1 MSSAKLTHRFPKKK
15 KMVKSDS
22 KSHCNICAIWSSRNV
37 VTTFI
42 LGSLL
47 LVGQSSSFVVRPS
60 DQSKSILKTLV
71 FGEDSNVLLWMG
83 RKSRGGLS
91 DIDLSSSPAESN
103 KKYQKKNS
111 KASVGGKK
119 AVSSK
124 LAEWAATQES
134 TTTSTP
140 SSTLAASKTD
150 DEDDDISSTFTR
162 FSDSKKKG
170 KKKGSTSSS
179 DRRIKQS
186 QRMAEDAVKNE
197 KVMSIINDIKSSLEQ
212 TKNDISDVLGAIRQL
227 QSIQEE
233 NIKTNNNFSLRQ
245 VVGNAEAF
253 RLTWVGSDDAI
264 THIGTGLQKVP
275 LARMEEVFIRFLMSG
290 KRIEVLEVIRI
301 LGPFPNVRNTLLGD
315 IEMNKKS
322 QQSMNFCY
330 DSMVDGTGKE
340 ILAGEESN
348 KKLVK
353 LHVLYADQN
362 AIVLVVPPV
371 DDNITLDDDYI
382 YGNNGKNILLFT
394 KTDDLQSELARLRVD

>member
-1 MSSAKLTHRFPKKK
+1 
-15 KMVKSDS
+15 MVKSDS
-22 KSHCNICAIWSSRNV
+22 KGRCNICAISFSSNV
-37 VTTFI
+37 IVSFVI
-42 LGSLL
+42 GSLF
-47 LVGQSSSFVVRPS
+47 LVGQCSSFMVRPN
-60 DQSKSILKTLV
+60 DQSKSIFTTSI
-71 FGEDSNVLLWMG
+71 FRRDPSDVLLWMG

-91 DIDLSSSPAESN
+91 DIDLSSSPAKSS

-111 KASVGGKK
+111 KTSVGGKK

-124 LAEWAATQES
+124 LAEWAASQE
-134 TTTSTP
+134 TTTSTT
-140 SSTLAASKTD
+140 SSTPVASKTD
-150 DEDDDISSTFTR
+150 DEDDNMSTTFTR
-162 FSDSKKKG
+162 FSDSKKKR
-170 KKKGSTSSS
+170 KKKGSSSSSSS

-186 QRMAEDAVKNE
+186 QRMAEDAAKNE
-197 KVMSIINDIKSSLEQ
+197 KVLSIIKEIKSSLEQ
-212 TKNDISDVLGAIRQL
+212 TKNDISDVLGSIRQL
-227 QSIQEE
+227 QSIQKE
-233 NIKTNNNFSLRQ
+233 NISTNNNFSLRQ
-245 VVGNAEAF
+245 VVGKAEAF

-315 IEMNKKS
+315 IEMSKKS
-322 QQSMNFCY
+322 QQSMNFCF

-348 KKLVK
+348 KKLVN

-362 AIVLVVPPV
+362 AMVLVVPPADESIV
-371 DDNITLDDDYI
+371 LDDDYI